1 MIEIR
6 NVQSTEKELIDE
18 IVSIHLSTF
27 QGFFLTFMGRG
38 FLYHMYC
45 SYCEEK
51 QSGLL
56 VAEENGKSLG
66 FLAYSGDMSGLY
78 KYMIKKKL
86 VVFAWYGMGAFLRKP
101 AVFVKLLRAFLK
113 PSESKR
119 DEVYMEL
126 ASIGVN
132 PDMKSQG
139 IGSLLIDALKRSTD
153 WNKYAYITLET
164 DAINNEGANQF
175 YLKNGFV
182 LEREYETYE
191 GRKMNEYRFRQ

>member
-1 MIEIR
+1 
-6 NVQSTEKELIDE
+6 
-18 IVSIHLSTF
+18 
-27 QGFFLTFMGRG
+27 
-38 FLYHMYC
+38 
-45 SYCEEK
+45 
-51 QSGLL
+51 
-56 VAEENGKSLG
+56 
-66 FLAYSGDMSGLY
+66 
-78 KYMIKKKL
+78 
-86 VVFAWYGMGAFLRKP
+86 MGAFLRKP